1 MRSEPESLGLRGLGL
16 CGHLEFYTREF
27 YPVIPSDVMVFPSC
41 PPVTSAGTGTVGGS
55 GLAVPPVFSLARA
68 HPTAQQCGSEAG
80 NLREKDTIQLGPWFD
95 APLGPISGLVR
106 ARGAVLD

>member
-55 GLAVPPVFSLARA
+55 GLAVPPVFLSPELTRRRSSADRRREILGRRI
-68 HPTAQQCGSEAG
+68 QSSWGLGSTRRWG
-80 NLREKDTIQLGPWFD
+80 RSPGW
-95 APLGPISGLVR
+95 SGLEE
-106 ARGAVLD
+106 LS